1 MVQRARKIV
10 WTLEALETKTAI
22 FSYWN
27 NRNKSTLYSQ
37 KLNIHF
43 KEALIK
49 IRNFPE
55 ATKHTTNDAV
65 RLLLVRDYYLVLNIA
80 DSVINVLEIWDTRQ
94 NPKDFPIK

>member
-49 IRNFPE
+49 FVIFQ
-55 ATKHTTNDAV
+55 KQQYI
-65 RLLLVRDYYLVLNIA
+65 LLMMQLDYY
-80 DSVINVLEIWDTRQ
+80 
-94 NPKDFPIK
+94 